1 MKKLLLICVAVLPL
15 FFASCEKDN
24 NDSLKGTTWMT
35 TGFSYIMGPLL
46 GMYNHFYQF
55 NGDGSGIE
63 WWTDKYGN
71 KRDMEEITYTFDY
84 PTLIVYDSDG
94 DDTDHVFV
102 SKYKFCTVTTEGTP
116 NESVAYTMQ

>member
-1 MKKLLLICVAVLPL
+1 MKKLLLICLAIMPL

-35 TGFSYIMGPLL
+35 TGFSSIMGPLF
-46 GMYNHFYQF
+46 GKYNHFYQF

-71 KRDMEEITYTFDY
+71 KRDM
-84 PTLIVYDSDG
+84 
-94 DDTDHVFV
+94 
-102 SKYKFCTVTTEGTP
+102 
-116 NESVAYTMQ
+116 